1 MPAYLDRISTMDELI
16 QYLIPVVALAAL
28 AAAWMG
34 MQLLARK
41 MKVKNHIDG
50 GGGCCGACGSKTCDK
65 S

>member
-1 MPAYLDRISTMDELI
+1 MDELI

-65 S
+65 A